1 MNTRTPS
8 VLSQQKSS
16 ACVCSVEMATVHI
29 SVARRL
35 TVLYGSQTGTA
46 EDVAGRVGREGRRRH
61 FQITVTA
68 LDSYDKV
75 PMG

>member
-1 MNTRTPS
+1 
-8 VLSQQKSS
+8 
-16 ACVCSVEMATVHI
+16 MATVHI